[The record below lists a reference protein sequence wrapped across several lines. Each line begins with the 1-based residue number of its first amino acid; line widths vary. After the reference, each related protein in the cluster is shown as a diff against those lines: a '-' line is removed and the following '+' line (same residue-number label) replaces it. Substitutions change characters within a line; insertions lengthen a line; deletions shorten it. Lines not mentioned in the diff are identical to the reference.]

1 MLADNNSFTVASRS
15 PAETE
20 RMNAELNAADPVLV
34 RNDDLLAALLSGSGD
49 CIKILGLDGSLQ
61 FMSDGGKRVMEVD
74 DFDSLKGCPWP
85 DFWQD
90 EGNEAARNA
99 VATAR
104 NGTVAQFF
112 GAATTIKG
120 NLKFW
125 DVRVMPIWG
134 PQGKPTHLLSISTDI
149 TETRLAKDTAA
160 KLYRDAQ
167 DAAAREA
174 ESMRNLLQ
182 DAPSFMCVLN
192 GPDHVFKIANNAFLG
207 LVGYRDLIGLSVREA
222 LSEIAGQGF
231 FELLDEVYRSGKSF
245 EGRGSRIDVQRR
257 RDGPLETA
265 YVNFVYQP
273 IFDAGGSVTGIF
285 VEGSDVTDLK
295 QAEFALREKEMQLT
309 LALDAAGMGVWE
321 STLCNGAIINIK
333 EDARASY
340 ILGTPPG
347 EDRSYASFAS
357 RVHEYDRP
365 ALTQSVERA
374 CRPDGD
380 GILDVEYRILA
391 RPGYPEHWVH
401 ARAAATSVPEG
412 VRFIG
417 TVRDITDRKETE
429 ARQQLVAGELQ
440 HRIKNTFAM
449 VSAIASQTLRGPE
462 VTEQREMFNGRLQ
475 ALGRAHDLL
484 LNTSQEEG
492 SIAEILEKALG
503 PHQTDRFSFDGPQHL
518 LTPKQTLSLAMAVHE
533 LATNATKYGA
543 LSNDTGTVS
552 IRWSVNPGSASQPL
566 KTFVW
571 QEHGGPPV
579 EEPRRKGFGSRVISR
594 VFAADFKGEMALN
607 FEPSG
612 LNCTFCPH
620 PVTETE
626 IPS

>member
-1 MLADNNSFTVASRS
+1 MLADENKLSVGSVGHS
-15 PAETE
+15 GSET
-20 RMNAELNAADPVLV
+20 MNAELHAADPSLV

-61 FMSDGGKRVMEVD
+61 FMSEGGKRVMEVD
-74 DFDSLKGCPWP
+74 DFDALKGCPWP
-85 DFWQD
+85 DLWQN
-90 EGNEAARNA
+90 EGNESARNA
-99 VATAR
+99 VASAR
-104 NGTVAQFF
+104 NGTSAQFF
-112 GAATTIKG
+112 GAARTVKG

-125 DVRVMPIWG
+125 DVRVMPVWG
-134 PQGKPTHLLSISTDI
+134 QHGKPTHLLSISTDI

-174 ESMRNLLQ
+174 EGMRNLLQ
-182 DAPSFMCVLN
+182 DAPSFMCVLE
-192 GPDHVFKIANNAFLG
+192 GPEHTFKIANNAYLG
-207 LVGYRDLIGLSVREA
+207 LVGYRPVVGLPVREA
-222 LSEIAGQGF
+222 FAGLAGQGL
-231 FELLDEVYRSGKSF
+231 FELLDEVYSSGKPV
-245 EGRGSRIDVQRR
+245 EGRGVRIDVQRR
-257 RDGPLETA
+257 RDGPMETA
-265 YVNFVYQP
+265 YLNFVYQP
-273 IFDAGGSVTGIF
+273 IFEANGSVRGIF

-321 STLCNGAIINIK
+321 STLCDGAIINIK
-333 EDARASY
+333 EDSRAAH
-340 ILGTPPG
+340 ILGTPQD
-347 EDRSYASFAS
+347 EDASYASFAS
-357 RVHEYDRP
+357 RVHEDDRP
-365 ALTQSVERA
+365 ALAQSVERA

-380 GILDVEYRILA
+380 GMLDVEYRILA

-401 ARAAATSVPEG
+401 ARAATSSVAEG
-412 VRFIG
+412 TRFIG

-462 VTEQREMFNGRLQ
+462 IAEQREMFNGRLQ

-492 SIAEILEKALG
+492 LIADILDKALG
-503 PHQTDRFSFDGPQHL
+503 PHQTDRFKIDGPQHL

-552 IRWSVNPGSASQPL
+552 IRWSVNSGSVSQPFR
-566 KTFVW
+566 TFVW
-571 QEHGGPPV
+571 QERGGPPV

-612 LNCTFCPH
+612 LMCTFSPH
-620 PVTETE
+620 PVADTGGM
-626 IPS
+626 S